1 MTVIFWILYGLAIAA
16 YVTTSSAGAG
26 IFAIMLMAC
35 YFIVTYMV
43 ASRRHAMRCKG
54 DH

>member
-16 YVTTSSAGAG
+16 YVLTDSPGAG
-26 IFAIMLMAC
+26 IFAAMILAC
-35 YFIVTYMV
+35 YFIVTYMT

-54 DH
+54 EH

>member
-16 YVTTSSAGAG
+16 YVVTGSAGAG
-26 IFAIMLMAC
+26 VFALMLMAC
-35 YFIVTYMV
+35 YFIVTYMA

-54 DH
+54 EH